1 MAKAVPHGSL
11 YGILGGPC
19 GASLPQLLCPTWPHL
34 SSDSAFVL
42 SPSVQDNW
50 SSTSSLLHLMTL
62 HGLPQPLAMQTL
74 PLQGH
79 IGLKDGDPGKT
90 PREVLPKPL
99 GEVEGKRVQS
109 TVLSKDFTM
118 FHNILFS
125 PFSDP
130 CFMLQ
135 VLRVSPSFFLFR
147 AIPLRESVCDD
158 GRICLISALLS

>member
-1 MAKAVPHGSL
+1 MGWRTETRGRVVPSQILGTWQVAKAVPHGSL

-99 GEVEGKRVQS
+99 GEVQERESRAQFCPKISQCFTTFS
-109 TVLSKDFTM
+109 SPHSLIPVLSSRF
-118 FHNILFS
+118 
-125 PFSDP
+125 
-130 CFMLQ
+130 
-135 VLRVSPSFFLFR
+135 
-147 AIPLRESVCDD
+147 
-158 GRICLISALLS
+158 